1 MIYLDSS
8 AVLKLIF
15 DEAESDVLQTWLTE
29 RARVPWVSS
38 ELAKIE
44 VVRATRR
51 YSPGSVPTARA
62 VVAQMNLVPIDSR
75 ATDLASEVGDPMLR
89 TLDAVHLASALLV
102 RDHLTAFVAYDLRL
116 VAAAEAHGLTVD
128 APA

>member
-29 RARVPWVSS
+29 RAGVPWVSS

-51 YSPGSVPTARA
+51 YSPGSVSTARA
-62 VVAQMNLVPIDSR
+62 VVAQMNLVPIDSS

-89 TLDAVHLASALLV
+89 TLDAIHLASALLV
-102 RDHLTAFVAYDLRL
+102 RDHLTAFVAYDIRL
-116 VAAAEAHGLTVD
+116 AAAAEAHGLTLD
-128 APA
+128 APG

>member
-29 RARVPWVSS
+29 RAGVPWVSS
-38 ELAKIE
+38 ELAKVE

-51 YSPGSVPTARA
+51 YAPGSVPTARA
-62 VVAQMNLVPIDSR
+62 VVAQMNLVPINSST
-75 ATDLASEVGDPMLR
+75 TDLAADVGDPMLR
-89 TLDAVHLASALLV
+89 TLDAIHLASALSV

-116 VAAAEAHGLTVD
+116 AAAAEAHGLTVD
-128 APA
+128 APG

>member
-29 RARVPWVSS
+29 RAGVPWVSS

-51 YSPGSVPTARA
+51 YAPGSVPTARA
-62 VVAQMNLVPIDSR
+62 VVAQMNLVPIDSS
-75 ATDLASEVGDPMLR
+75 ATDLAADVGDPMLR
-89 TLDAVHLASALLV
+89 TLDAIHLASALSV
-102 RDHLTAFVAYDLRL
+102 RDHLTAFVAYGVRL
-116 VAAAEAHGLTVD
+116 AAAAQAHALTVH
-128 APA
+128 APG